1 MVKLLTINS
10 HSWMEEDPQKK
21 LEILGKTILENDY
34 DVICVQE
41 VNQLLHSEPA
51 KDLPNYCQVAGTPAI
66 HKDNYAL
73 QLVTFLLEQERVYYW
88 SWAYNHIGYDRF
100 QEGVAILSKTPLVSQ
115 GILISDVDDEHDYH
129 TRRALLGKTKIDQED
144 IAIVSLHMSWWNKG
158 FQGEW
163 NKLERALSNL
173 KLPLLLM
180 GDFNNPYENEGYQAI
195 LKSSLKLQDSHQSAK
210 ITYGKATLQKEI
222 DGWQGNQEAL
232 KVDYVFL
239 SSDWQVEK
247 SEVIF
252 DGKHYPMISDHCGL
266 ACQAHLNK

>member
-1 MVKLLTINS
+1 
-10 HSWMEEDPQKK
+10 
-21 LEILGKTILENDY
+21 
-34 DVICVQE
+34 
-41 VNQLLHSEPA
+41 
-51 KDLPNYCQVAGTPAI
+51 
-66 HKDNYAL
+66 
-73 QLVTFLLEQERVYYW
+73 
-88 SWAYNHIGYDRF
+88 
-100 QEGVAILSKTPLVSQ
+100 
-115 GILISDVDDEHDYH
+115 
-129 TRRALLGKTKIDQED
+129 
-144 IAIVSLHMSWWNKG
+144 MSWWNKG

-163 NKLERALSNL
+163 NKLERVLSNL

-210 ITYGKATLQKEI
+210 ITYGKATIQKEI

-266 ACQAHLNK
+266 ACQANLNK